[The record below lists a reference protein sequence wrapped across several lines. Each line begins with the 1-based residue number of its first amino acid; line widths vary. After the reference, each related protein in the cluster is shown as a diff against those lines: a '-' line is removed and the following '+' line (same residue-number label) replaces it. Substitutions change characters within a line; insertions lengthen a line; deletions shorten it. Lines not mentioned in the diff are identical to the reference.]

1 MSVGKRYVLDANV
14 FIEAYKRYYAFDI
27 CPGFWLALVRKHEA
41 SRICSIDRIRAEL
54 VSADLKEWV
63 TDKARDSFFKGT
75 ADKKVSDV
83 FKDMVN
89 WVQNEQQFTPEAKT
103 EFSSVADGWL
113 VAYAKANGLVVVTHE
128 EYARDAKTK
137 VKIPNVCIE
146 FDVDYCSTFDMLRD
160 LKEQFVLKKR
170 QRRN

>member
-1 MSVGKRYVLDANV
+1 MSAGKRYVLDANV
-14 FIEAYKRYYAFDI
+14 FIQAHKKYYAPDI
-27 CPGFWLALVRKHEA
+27 CPGFWLALVRNHETKT
-41 SRICSIDRIRAEL
+41 ICSIDRIRAEL
-54 VSADLKEWV
+54 VGGDVREWIEAEAPD
-63 TDKARDSFFKGT
+63 TFFKRT
-75 ADKKVSDV
+75 EDKKVSDV

-89 WVQNEQQFTPEAKT
+89 WVQNEQQFRPEAKA

-128 EYARDAKTK
+128 EYAPDAEKK

-160 LKEQFVLKKR
+160 LNEQFVLKKR
-170 QRRN
+170 QRKR